1 MYQRIVLAYDGTREG
16 RAALREG
23 ALLALTCGAEVVLL
37 SVIADTA
44 GAKIGESAVSG
55 SAAHDAYAAILH
67 EGVERLK
74 SLGFEPDARLVQG
87 EAARVIAG
95 VAREV
100 GADLV
105 VVGHRRHSAIARW
118 WSGSTGAYLLDYCGC
133 SLLVGRDTVTDEQ
146 FEAALKRI
154 RPDHSA

>member
-37 SVIADTA
+37 SVIAETA
-44 GAKIGESAVSG
+44 GARIGETAVAG
-55 SAAHDAYAAILH
+55 DAAQNAYAAVLD
-67 EGVERLK
+67 EGLARLR
-74 SLGFEPDARLVQG
+74 SLGLEADARLVEG
-87 EAARVIAG
+87 EPARVIAG
-95 VAREV
+95 VAHEV

-105 VVGHRRHSAIARW
+105 VVGHRHKSGMARW

-154 RPDHSA
+154 RPDLQV